1 MSSGSVIK
9 ADVLVI
15 GGGGAGARAAIEADE
30 RGAHVLMVTKG
41 HFGGSESSA
50 TSFAVSHAGGYQ
62 AAFGHADPMDN
73 PAVHFSDI
81 VQAGLGMCDKRLARI
96 VAYEAPRRLLDLE
109 KWGARFEKSD
119 GKYAQRLGCFSSRP
133 RMCETKNHGNS
144 ILSVL
149 KKEIERR
156 DIEVMENVMITNLL
170 TQNNACAG
178 ATGIS
183 KKGDFIVFIAKSTIL
198 ATGGAGMLYRL
209 NFDPPS
215 ITGDGY
221 AIAFRA
227 GVELVNMEFLQ
238 IGMGIV
244 RSDETR
250 PLLFTNQVWPLRPR
264 VYNVDGESF
273 LEKYMPRDVN
283 LNRCLSL
290 RALHWPFST
299 SDESKYIDIAMFNE
313 IKEGRGTRNGGVYVD
328 LRNIAESKMRE
339 RHQLWLE
346 WLRTRGIDPMTD
358 LLEVALFAHAFNG
371 GIRINEKAET
381 TLPGL
386 YAAGEV
392 TGGMHGADRLGG
404 NMLANCQVF
413 GARAGEFAAKRAL
426 TINDQITADGSEE
439 YERLARIREAKAG
452 IDVTKTEKAIQEVMW
467 RNVLVVRNERGLNE
481 CKMELER
488 IMKHHLLDL
497 CIQNEGEL
505 VHALEIRN
513 MLDVGQI
520 LTTAALLRRES
531 RGSHYRDDY
540 PSRDDQ
546 DQMKSIIIRQEGEEI
561 KAYSSLLE

>member
-1 MSSGSVIK
+1 
-9 ADVLVI
+9 
-15 GGGGAGARAAIEADE
+15 
-30 RGAHVLMVTKG
+30 
-41 HFGGSESSA
+41 
-50 TSFAVSHAGGYQ
+50 
-62 AAFGHADPMDN
+62 
-73 PAVHFSDI
+73 
-81 VQAGLGMCDKRLARI
+81 
-96 VAYEAPRRLLDLE
+96 
-109 KWGARFEKSD
+109 
-119 GKYAQRLGCFSSRP
+119 
-133 RMCETKNHGNS
+133 
-144 ILSVL
+144 
-149 KKEIERR
+149 
-156 DIEVMENVMITNLL
+156 
-170 TQNNACAG
+170 
-178 ATGIS
+178 
-183 KKGDFIVFIAKSTIL
+183 
-198 ATGGAGMLYRL
+198 
-209 NFDPPS
+209 
-215 ITGDGY
+215 
-221 AIAFRA
+221 
-227 GVELVNMEFLQ
+227 
-238 IGMGIV
+238 
-244 RSDETR
+244 
-250 PLLFTNQVWPLRPR
+250 
-264 VYNVDGESF
+264 
-273 LEKYMPRDVN
+273 
-283 LNRCLSL
+283 
-290 RALHWPFST
+290 
-299 SDESKYIDIAMFNE
+299 
-313 IKEGRGTRNGGVYVD
+313 
-328 LRNIAESKMRE
+328 
-339 RHQLWLE
+339 
-346 WLRTRGIDPMTD
+346 MTD